1 MLIVGE
7 KINVISKEIGKAM
20 KERNPGPIQ
29 EMAKKQVAGGANW
42 LDINIGPA
50 SKDGP
55 ELMEWLVKTVQEVVN
70 VPLSLDTTNAEAMEA
85 GLKVHK
91 GKALINSASG
101 APERLKNMLS
111 LAAKYNADVIGLTMT
126 EKGIPRDANERMV
139 IAYDIVTACA
149 EYGVPLENL
158 YLDPLILPIAVAQ
171 NQAMEAVEAIK
182 MFKQLNDPPL
192 KTIVGLSNISN
203 GTPPQTKPVL
213 DRVYLVVLKDAG
225 LDAAIADPLDK
236 ELMAAAKDGE
246 AILNLAKDENVLQT
260 ALANSEDKEL
270 LVAARAI
277 KIFRNEMLYA
287 HSFVE

>member
-20 KERNPGPIQ
+20 KERNPAPIQ

-55 ELMEWLVKTVQEVVN
+55 ELMEWLVKTVQEVVD

-236 ELMAAAKDGE
+236 ELMAAAKDGD
-246 AILNLAKDENVLQT
+246 AILNLAKDENALQA
-260 ALANSEDKEL
+260 ALANGADKEM

-287 HSFVE
+287 HSFVD

>member
-1 MLIVGE
+1 
-7 KINVISKEIGKAM
+7 
-20 KERNPGPIQ
+20 
-29 EMAKKQVAGGANW
+29 MAKKQVAGGANW

-55 ELMEWLVKTVQEVVN
+55 ELMEWLVKTVQEVVD

-236 ELMAAAKDGE
+236 ELMAAAKDGD
-246 AILNLAKDENVLQT
+246 AILNLAKDENALQA
-260 ALANSEDKEL
+260 ALANGADKEM

-287 HSFVE
+287 HSFVD